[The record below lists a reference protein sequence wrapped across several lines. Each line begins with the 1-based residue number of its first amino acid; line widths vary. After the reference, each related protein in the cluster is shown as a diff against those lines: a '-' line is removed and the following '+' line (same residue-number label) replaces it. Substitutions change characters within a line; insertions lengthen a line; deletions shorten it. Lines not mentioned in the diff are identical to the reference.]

1 MNQNFV
7 NKAMNSNN
15 GNFIYSNFTN
25 EIKKDFEN
33 LKKKSYMDI
42 IKFLIQNAIRV
53 NEVLKISNLNNYD
66 YFDDNKEKEEVLNVQ
81 KNRILLTQFF
91 SNFILN
97 IMLNDIQLAL
107 MLYIKDKIQNDINN

>member
-15 GNFIYSNFTN
+15 GNFIYSNFSN

-33 LKKKSYMDI
+33 LKKKSYMEI

-53 NEVLKISNLNNYD
+53 NEVLKNNNSELVSMIRY
-66 YFDDNKEKEEVLNVQ
+66 EVGEGLEHKEE
-81 KNRILLTQFF
+81 
-91 SNFILN
+91 NFAEEVAKQI
-97 IMLNDIQLAL
+97 AG
-107 MLYIKDKIQNDINN
+107 K